1 MNKISLNNRE
11 FNILKDDKRATHYTI
26 LYKHYKKYDLDSCYN
41 SCSRDKRMSYNAIVR
56 DNLSRGV
63 TSHLYILSYSIFTYT
78 TGHIELDDDG
88 TKWLI
93 VNTKC
98 NTWAMVYPFND

>member
-1 MNKISLNNRE
+1 MKTITLNNKT
-11 FNILKDDKRATHYTI
+11 FTILRDDKRATHYTT
-26 LYKHYKKYDLDSCYN
+26 LYKHYKKYDLYSCYS
-41 SCSRDKRMSYNAIVR
+41 SCSFNKLKAYWLIAN
-56 DNLSRGV
+56 DNYSRNV
-63 TSHLYILSYSIFTYT
+63 KSHLYILSYNKNQFV
-78 TGHIELDDDG
+78 TGHIETDDDN